1 MNKIVKKFLAVLI
14 LSIILFSQAGFVL
27 ADEGDLCCSDGD
39 CGGLKC
45 FCIPDPPDPDCDV
58 TTDPGNPTGQWGT
71 CHSAGSVV
79 ICSPLKY
86 RSISAVIESITNW
99 IFYIAIVLAPLMII
113 IGAFMFMT
121 SAGDPTKV
129 QTAKKLIIW
138 TVIGFAIILFSK
150 GLISLIRTILGA

>member
-14 LSIILFSQAGFVL
+14 LSIILFAQPGFVL
-27 ADEGDLCCSDGD
+27 ATAAGDCAEYCSD
-39 CGGLKC
+39 
-45 FCIPDPPDPDCDV
+45 PYSE
-58 TTDPGNPTGQWGT
+58 TNPTGFTHPPGET
-71 CHSAGSVV
+71 CL
-79 ICSPLKY
+79 CSP
-86 RSISAVIESITNW
+86 ISATSVEALIEGITNW